1 MGTRGKEAI
10 MADLVRGV
18 EIERKF
24 VIKMP
29 SVDYLMTL
37 ADYTKSEIEQIYLSA
52 PEGVTRRVRRRAS
65 GDAVRY
71 YETVKTRIDKMSVI
85 EDEGEISAAEYESA
99 KREILPGT
107 SPIYKTR
114 HTFTYEGLTI
124 EIDIYDKWVKT
135 CILECEL
142 PSREHPF
149 ALPPFIELVR
159 EVTGEKEFSNA
170 GMARQFPAE
179 LA

>member
-1 MGTRGKEAI
+1 MSE
-10 MADLVRGV
+10 LVRGI

-24 VIKMP
+24 IIKMP
-29 SVDYLMTL
+29 SVDHLATL
-37 ADYTKSEIEQIYLSA
+37 ADYTKSEIEQIYLKA
-52 PEGVTRRVRRRAS
+52 PEGVTRRVRRRAM
-65 GDAVRY
+65 GEVVRY

-85 EDEGEISAAEYESA
+85 EDEGEISAAEYEGA
-99 KREILPGT
+99 KREILKGT
-107 SPIYKTR
+107 APIYKTR
-114 HTFTYEGLTI
+114 HTFSYEGLTI
-124 EIDIYDKWVKT
+124 EIDIYDKWERT

-142 PSREHPF
+142 PSREHAL

-159 EVTGEKEFSNA
+159 EVTGEREYSNA